1 MKLRV
6 LLLAAVVALAAFAVP
21 AMAQQS
27 TFVDPELVTQI
38 KERNSANMLIHMNER
53 ADLSEA
59 FGMSWEDR
67 GQYVYDELTAFS
79 KHSHEKVRA
88 LLDSLGAVYQS
99 FWISKAIVVK
109 QADLET
115 LTALSK
121 ISYIAGLYLGPL
133 FHVPPLHLDA
143 NEAGNEESIS
153 AVATH
158 LDQINA
164 PDAWAAGYS
173 GQEVVTG
180 VSDSGMIHT
189 HEALVNQYRGNTG
202 NG

>member
-38 KERNSANMLIHMNER
+38 KERDSANMLIHMNER

-59 FGMSWEDR
+59 FGMSWEVR
-67 GQYVYDELTAFS
+67 GQYVYDELTTFS
-79 KHSHEKVRA
+79 KHSQEKVRA
-88 LLDSLGAVYQS
+88 LLDSLGADYQS
-99 FWISKAIVVK
+99 FWISNAIVVK

-121 ISYIAGLYLGPL
+121 NRDIAALYREPVS
-133 FHVPPLHLDA
+133 HVPPLNLDRK
-143 NEAGNEESIS
+143 S
-153 AVATH
+153 
-158 LDQINA
+158 
-164 PDAWAAGYS
+164 
-173 GQEVVTG
+173 VV
-180 VSDSGMIHT
+180 
-189 HEALVNQYRGNTG
+189 
-202 NG
+202 

>member
-67 GQYVYDELTAFS
+67 GQYVYDELTAFGR
-79 KHSHEKVRA
+79 HRQEKGGGVLA
-88 LLDSLGAVYQS
+88 ALGARYETLWMRV
-99 FWISKAIVVK
+99 AIVV
-109 QADLET
+109 
-115 LTALSK
+115 
-121 ISYIAGLYLGPL
+121 
-133 FHVPPLHLDA
+133 
-143 NEAGNEESIS
+143 
-153 AVATH
+153 
-158 LDQINA
+158 
-164 PDAWAAGYS
+164 
-173 GQEVVTG
+173 
-180 VSDSGMIHT
+180 
-189 HEALVNQYRGNTG
+189 
-202 NG
+202 